1 MIHELF
7 AEDEL
12 ARGESRSV
20 VAGGIK
26 ILVVRK
32 EDGSYRALRD
42 VCPHLGV
49 QLSRGVVQTVL
60 DGQDVGDYEVT
71 DVVAARCSWHGY
83 EFDLDTGRCVA
94 DPRWR
99 VKSYPV
105 TIRDG
110 HVLLER

>member
-12 ARGESRSV
+12 APGESRTV
-20 VAGGIK
+20 GVGGID
-26 ILVVRK
+26 ILVVRRD
-32 EDGSYRALRD
+32 DGTFRALRD

-49 QLSRGVVQTVL
+49 PLSRGSVQAVV
-60 DGQDVGDYEVT
+60 DGRDVGDYALT
-71 DVVAARCSWHGY
+71 DVIAARCSWHGY
-83 EFDLDTGRCVA
+83 EFDLDNGRCVA

-105 TIRDG
+105 TVRG
-110 HVLLER
+110 GKVLLER